1 MTPAGTAVD
10 AVDAADAAAAALP
23 AAATVSATVATAP
36 VAGDVSIG
44 RTPSS
49 AAHCAVLASM
59 ERSVS

>member
-1 MTPAGTAVD
+1 MAT
-10 AVDAADAAAAALP
+10 LP
-23 AAATVSATVATAP
+23 AAATVPATVATVATVAP
-36 VAGDVSIG
+36 AAVAGDASVG

>member
-1 MTPAGTAVD
+1 VAT
-10 AVDAADAAAAALP
+10 LP
-23 AAATVSATVATAP
+23 AAATVPATVATVATVAP
-36 VAGDVSIG
+36 AAVAGDASVG